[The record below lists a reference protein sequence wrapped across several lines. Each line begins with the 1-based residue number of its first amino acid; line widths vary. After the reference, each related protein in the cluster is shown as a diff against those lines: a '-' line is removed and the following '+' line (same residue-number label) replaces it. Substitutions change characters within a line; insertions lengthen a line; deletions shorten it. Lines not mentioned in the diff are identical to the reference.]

1 MEETKINFRTKLWVK
16 NEFFKICKDQN
27 VKVSSSDNLT
37 STEEK
42 ELSRKVQS
50 IRRRG
55 NGVCVL
61 LIETK

>member
-1 MEETKINFRTKLWVK
+1 MKEINKASMSSWMRDKR
-16 NEFFKICKDQN
+16 I

-42 ELSRKVQS
+42 ELNREVQS

-61 LIETK
+61 LVETK

>member
-1 MEETKINFRTKLWVK
+1 MKEINKASMSSWMRDKR
-16 NEFFKICKDQN
+16 I

-42 ELSRKVQS
+42 ELSKEVQS

-61 LIETK
+61 LVETK

>member
-1 MEETKINFRTKLWVK
+1 MREINKAGVANWLRDKR
-16 NEFFKICKDQN
+16 I

-42 ELSRKVQS
+42 ELSKEVQS

-55 NGVCVL
+55 NGICIL
-61 LIETK
+61 LVEIV

>member
-1 MEETKINFRTKLWVK
+1 MKEINKAGMSSWMRDKR
-16 NEFFKICKDQN
+16 I

-42 ELSRKVQS
+42 ELNREVQS

-61 LIETK
+61 LVETK

>member
-1 MEETKINFRTKLWVK
+1 MKEINKAGMSSWMRDKRIV
-16 NEFFKICKDQN
+16 N
-27 VKVSSSDNLT
+27 VSSSDNLT

-42 ELSRKVQS
+42 ELTKEVQS

-61 LIETK
+61 LVETK

>member
-1 MEETKINFRTKLWVK
+1 MRGINKAGIATWMRDKR
-16 NEFFKICKDQN
+16 I

-42 ELSRKVQS
+42 ELAKEVQS

-55 NGVCVL
+55 NGICL
-61 LIETK
+61 LLVETK

>member
-1 MEETKINFRTKLWVK
+1 MRDLNKAGIASWVRDK
-16 NEFFKICKDQN
+16 RI

-42 ELSRKVQS
+42 ELAKEVQS

-55 NGVCVL
+55 NGICVL
-61 LIETK
+61 LLETE

>member
-1 MEETKINFRTKLWVK
+1 MREINKAGVAHWLRDKR
-16 NEFFKICKDQN
+16 I

-42 ELSRKVQS
+42 ELSKEVQS

-55 NGVCVL
+55 NGICL
-61 LIETK
+61 LLVETK

>member
-1 MEETKINFRTKLWVK
+1 MMREINKAGVANWLRDKR
-16 NEFFKICKDQN
+16 I

-42 ELSRKVQS
+42 ELSKEVQS

-55 NGVCVL
+55 NGICVL
-61 LIETK
+61 LVETK

>member
-1 MEETKINFRTKLWVK
+1 MREINKAGIATWMRDKR
-16 NEFFKICKDQN
+16 I
-27 VKVSSSDNLT
+27 VKVSSSDYLT

-42 ELSRKVQS
+42 ELAREVQS

-55 NGVCVL
+55 NGICLL

>member
-1 MEETKINFRTKLWVK
+1 MREINKAGVANWLRDKR
-16 NEFFKICKDQN
+16 I

-42 ELSRKVQS
+42 ELSKEVQS

-61 LIETK
+61 LVETK

>member
-1 MEETKINFRTKLWVK
+1 MKEINKAGMSSWMRDKR
-16 NEFFKICKDQN
+16 I

-42 ELSRKVQS
+42 ELTKEYQS

-61 LIETK
+61 LVETK

>member
-1 MEETKINFRTKLWVK
+1 MKEINKAGMSSWMRDKRV
-16 NEFFKICKDQN
+16 
-27 VKVSSSDNLT
+27 VKVLSSDNLT

-42 ELSRKVQS
+42 ELNREVQS

>member
-1 MEETKINFRTKLWVK
+1 MREINKAGIATWMRDKRIL
-16 NEFFKICKDQN
+16 
-27 VKVSSSDNLT
+27 KVSSSDNLT

-42 ELSRKVQS
+42 ELAKEVQS

-61 LIETK
+61 LVETK

>member
-1 MEETKINFRTKLWVK
+1 MREINKAGVANWLRDKR
-16 NEFFKICKDQN
+16 I

-42 ELSRKVQS
+42 ELAKEVQS

-55 NGVCVL
+55 NGICL
-61 LIETK
+61 LLVEIL

>member
-1 MEETKINFRTKLWVK
+1 MREINKAGVANWLRDKR
-16 NEFFKICKDQN
+16 I

-42 ELSRKVQS
+42 ELSKEVQS

-55 NGVCVL
+55 NGICL
-61 LIETK
+61 LLVEIL

>member
-1 MEETKINFRTKLWVK
+1 MREINKAGVANWLRDKR
-16 NEFFKICKDQN
+16 I

-42 ELSRKVQS
+42 ELSKEVQS

-55 NGVCVL
+55 NGICL
-61 LIETK
+61 LLVETE

>member
-1 MEETKINFRTKLWVK
+1 MREINKAGVANWLRDKR
-16 NEFFKICKDQN
+16 I

-42 ELSRKVQS
+42 ELSKEVQS

-55 NGVCVL
+55 NGICVL
-61 LIETK
+61 LVETK

>member
-1 MEETKINFRTKLWVK
+1 MREINKAGIATWMRDKR
-16 NEFFKICKDQN
+16 I

-42 ELSRKVQS
+42 ELAKEVQS

-55 NGVCVL
+55 NGICLL

>member
-1 MEETKINFRTKLWVK
+1 MREINKAGVANWLRDKR
-16 NEFFKICKDQN
+16 I

-42 ELSRKVQS
+42 ELSREVQS

-55 NGVCVL
+55 NGICL
-61 LIETK
+61 LLVETK

>member
-1 MEETKINFRTKLWVK
+1 MREINKAGVANWLRDKR
-16 NEFFKICKDQN
+16 I

-42 ELSRKVQS
+42 ELAKEVQS

-55 NGVCVL
+55 NGICLL

>member
-1 MEETKINFRTKLWVK
+1 MREINKAGVANWLRDKR
-16 NEFFKICKDQN
+16 I

-42 ELSRKVQS
+42 ELAKEVQS

-55 NGVCVL
+55 NGICL
-61 LIETK
+61 LLVETK

>member
-1 MEETKINFRTKLWVK
+1 MMREINKAGVANWLRDKR
-16 NEFFKICKDQN
+16 I

-42 ELSRKVQS
+42 ELSKEVQS

-55 NGVCVL
+55 NGICL
-61 LIETK
+61 LLVETK

>member
-1 MEETKINFRTKLWVK
+1 MKEINKAGIASWVRDK
-16 NEFFKICKDQN
+16 RI

-42 ELSRKVQS
+42 ELAKEVQS

-61 LIETK
+61 LFETK

>member
-1 MEETKINFRTKLWVK
+1 MRDLNKAGIASWVRDK
-16 NEFFKICKDQN
+16 RI

-42 ELSRKVQS
+42 ELAKEIQS

-55 NGVCVL
+55 NGICL
-61 LIETK
+61 LLVETK

>member
-1 MEETKINFRTKLWVK
+1 MREINKAGIATWMRDKR
-16 NEFFKICKDQN
+16 I

-42 ELSRKVQS
+42 ELSREVQS

-55 NGVCVL
+55 NGICLL

>member
-1 MEETKINFRTKLWVK
+1 MREINKAGVANWLRDKR
-16 NEFFKICKDQN
+16 I

-42 ELSRKVQS
+42 ELSKEVQS

-55 NGVCVL
+55 NGICL
-61 LIETK
+61 LLVETK

>member
-1 MEETKINFRTKLWVK
+1 MKEINKAGIASWVRDK
-16 NEFFKICKDQN
+16 RI

-42 ELSRKVQS
+42 ELAKEVQS

-55 NGVCVL
+55 NGICL
-61 LIETK
+61 LLVETK